1 MQDYLVA
8 KCVERDGSLFRRER
22 TIPGESEVL
31 EAIGWTPSERSEEKN
46 WEDEQWERE
55 QVKEDLR
62 KVMRNRSPALPS
74 CHNLH
79 FPAEPLRVPQIAL
92 FLDRS
97 AYHQHPIP

>member
-31 EAIGWTPSERSEEKN
+31 EAIGWMPSERSEEKN

-62 KVMRNRSPALPS
+62 EVMRKAAKAWDKWCKAFEKNPEKAMKK
-74 CHNLH
+74 
-79 FPAEPLRVPQIAL
+79 
-92 FLDRS
+92 
-97 AYHQHPIP
+97 